1 MPERKVKHITDD
13 QALGHILRRKRPFAG
28 QIIPVLH
35 LPHAARIA
43 ILKPTGL
50 GVGIAQQFG
59 VRVSHQHGATALES
73 ASYRGLERIIG
84 ATAAPILSQT
94 HVVVLRVRAIK
105 LSKIDCVAGQ
115 RGIGGHEGIVTTGR
129 RK

>member
-1 MPERKVKHITDD
+1 MPEGKVKHITDD
-13 QALGHILRRKRPFAG
+13 QALGHILRRERPFAG

-35 LPHAARIA
+35 LAHAACIA

-59 VRVSHQHGATALES
+59 VRVSHQQGATALES

-84 ATAAPILSQT
+84 ANSAPKLSQA
-94 HVVVLRVRAIK
+94 HIVVLRVRAIK
-105 LSKIDCVAGQ
+105 LSKIHCVAGQ
-115 RGIGGHEGIVTTGR
+115 RGIGAHDGIVKTGR